1 MDYRKKLEKEKDK
14 INKTISEMEDNTLFG
29 DITKHTSEKYST
41 GELSS
46 YDNHIGDIG
55 TDVYMHDMDSS
66 LISHEKY
73 VLNEINE
80 ALDKISDG
88 SYGICTN
95 CHKKIE
101 KDRLD
106 IIPETTLCAT
116 CAKEIVTPPD
126 ESESMDKN
134 PLNSY
139 NDMYYSEYIKD
150 LTDLNKN
157 GLDSDIEQ

>member
-1 MDYRKKLEKEKDK
+1 MDYRKKLENEKAEVK
-14 INKTISEMEDNTLFG
+14 KTIKEMEDNTLFG
-29 DITKHTSEKYST
+29 NISKHTSEKYSS

-46 YDNHIGDIG
+46 VDNHIGDIG
-55 TDVYMHDMDSS
+55 TDVYMHDMDDS
-66 LISHEKY
+66 LINHERY

-80 ALDKISDG
+80 ALDNLSDG

-101 KDRLD
+101 KERLD
-106 IIPETTLCAT
+106 IIPETTLCSS
-116 CAKEIVTPPD
+116 CAKEIITPPD
-126 ESESMDKN
+126 ENESMDKN

-157 GLDSDIEQ
+157 DLDGGTE

>member
-1 MDYRKKLEKEKDK
+1 MDYRKKLEEEKVK
-14 INKTISEMEDNTLFG
+14 VSKTIHEMEDNTLFG
-29 DITKHTSEKYST
+29 DTTKHTSEKYST

-46 YDNHIGDIG
+46 IDNHIADIA
-55 TDVYMHDMDSS
+55 TDVYMNDMDNS
-66 LISHEKY
+66 LIQHEKY
-73 VLNEINE
+73 VLDEINE

-95 CHKKIE
+95 CQSKIE
-101 KDRLD
+101 KDRLEV
-106 IIPETTLCAT
+106 IPETILCST
-116 CAKEIVTPPD
+116 CAKEIVVSPD
-126 ESESMDKN
+126 EHEDMDKN

-157 GLDSDIEQ
+157 GLDGENQ

>member
-1 MDYRKKLEKEKDK
+1 M
-14 INKTISEMEDNTLFG
+14 FG

-106 IIPETTLCAT
+106 VIPETTLCAT

-139 NDMYYSEYIKD
+139 NDMYYSEYIKN

-157 GLDSDIEQ
+157 GLDGDIEQ

>member
-1 MDYRKKLEKEKDK
+1 MDYRKKLEKEKAK
-14 INKTISEMEDNTLFG
+14 VSKTIEEMEDNTLFG
-29 DITKHTSEKYST
+29 DTTTHTSERYST

-55 TDVYMHDMDSS
+55 TDVYMNDMENS
-66 LISHEKY
+66 LIAHERY

-80 ALDKISDG
+80 ALDKVSEG

-95 CHKKIE
+95 CHQKID

-106 IIPETTLCAT
+106 IIPETTLCAS
-116 CAKEIVTPPD
+116 CAKEIITPPD
-126 ESESMDKN
+126 VSESMDKN

-157 GLDSDIEQ
+157 NLDNSAK

>member
-1 MDYRKKLEKEKDK
+1 MDYRKKLEKERDK
-14 INKTISEMEDNTLFG
+14 ISKTIKEMEDNTLFG
-29 DITKHTSEKYST
+29 DTTKHTSEKYST

-55 TDVYMHDMDSS
+55 TDVYMQDMDNS
-66 LISHEKY
+66 LIDHQKY
-73 VLNEINE
+73 VLNGINK
-80 ALDKISDG
+80 ALNKVNDG
-88 SYGICTN
+88 NYGICSN

-101 KDRLD
+101 QDRLD
-106 IIPETTLCAT
+106 LIPETTLCAT
-116 CAKEIVTPPD
+116 CAKEIDTSPD

-157 GLDSDIEQ
+157 DLDDYE

>member
-1 MDYRKKLEKEKDK
+1 MDYRKKLEEEKARVS
-14 INKTISEMEDNTLFG
+14 KTIHEMEDNTLFG
-29 DITKHTSEKYST
+29 NTTKHTSEKYST

-46 YDNHIGDIG
+46 IDNHIGDIG
-55 TDVYMHDMDSS
+55 TDVYMNDMDNS
-66 LISHEKY
+66 LIAHEKY
-73 VLNEINE
+73 VLDEINE

-88 SYGICTN
+88 SYGVCTN
-95 CHKKIE
+95 CHNEIE
-101 KDRLD
+101 KERLE
-106 IIPETTLCAT
+106 IIPETTLCSS

-126 ESESMDKN
+126 EHEDMDKN

-157 GLDSDIEQ
+157 GLDGKSE

>member
-1 MDYRKKLEKEKDK
+1 MDYRKKLEEEKAK
-14 INKTISEMEDNTLFG
+14 ASKTIHEMEDNTLSG
-29 DITKHTSEKYST
+29 DTTKHTSEKYST

-46 YDNHIGDIG
+46 FDNHIADIA
-55 TDVYMHDMDSS
+55 TDVYMNDMDNS
-66 LISHEKY
+66 LIQHEKY
-73 VLNEINE
+73 VLDEINE

-95 CHKKIE
+95 CQSKIE
-101 KDRLD
+101 KGRLEV
-106 IIPETTLCAT
+106 IPETTLCST
-116 CAKEIVTPPD
+116 CAKEIVVSPD
-126 ESESMDKN
+126 EHEDMDKN

-157 GLDSDIEQ
+157 GLDGENQ

>member
-14 INKTISEMEDNTLFG
+14 INKAISEMEDNTLFG

-55 TDVYMHDMDSS
+55 TAVYMHDMDSS

-73 VLNEINE
+73 VLNEIND

-106 IIPETTLCAT
+106 VIPETTLCAT

-139 NDMYYSEYIKD
+139 NDMYYSEYIKN

-157 GLDSDIEQ
+157 GLDGDIEQ

>member
-1 MDYRKKLEKEKDK
+1 
-14 INKTISEMEDNTLFG
+14 
-29 DITKHTSEKYST
+29 
-41 GELSS
+41 
-46 YDNHIGDIG
+46 
-55 TDVYMHDMDSS
+55 MHDMDSS

-88 SYGICTN
+88 SYGICAN

-116 CAKEIVTPPD
+116 CAKEIVTSPD

-157 GLDSDIEQ
+157 GLDGDIEQ

>member
-1 MDYRKKLEKEKDK
+1 MDYRKKLEKEKAK
-14 INKTISEMEDNTLFG
+14 VSKTIKEMEDNTLFG
-29 DITKHTSEKYST
+29 DTTKHTSEKYST

-46 YDNHIGDIG
+46 FDNHIGDIG
-55 TDVYMHDMDSS
+55 TDVYMHDMDNS
-66 LISHEKY
+66 LIGHEKY

-80 ALDKISDG
+80 ALDKVSDG

-95 CHKKIE
+95 CHKEIE
-101 KDRLD
+101 KERLEV
-106 IIPETTLCAT
+106 IPETTLCSS
-116 CAKEIVTPPD
+116 CAKEIIIAPD

-134 PLNSY
+134 AINSY

-157 GLDSDIEQ
+157 GLDGETE